1 MSRKQPS
8 KYDELR
14 IACAS
19 ILAWTIIAGVT
30 AFLIPSAIGNPEA
43 AKGVIGTPTIL
54 LAILCILCPLV
65 LLLSLTNW
73 FTRRTSTFDGHTV
86 VAVLVR
92 THFALIVA
100 SLVLQEI
107 AIVVSGPPQRWDQLG
122 MFLARALG
130 LIVFLLSLPGAALT
144 LFLTDRELAPLVG
157 CSVFFG
163 VMVGTIIGLTV
174 WSHSLPNLVYG
185 EVVKTAD
192 GQPYCVL
199 TAGKPAETLYDLKG
213 FDMLFRMRFFGS
225 SATYYGLLIVEDYDG
240 GLSYWNWSFQTA
252 RFEPTQRLFGVGNDG
267 GCTPEPNS
275 LWN

>member
-157 CSVFFG
+157 CSVFS
-163 VMVGTIIGLTV
+163 V
-174 WSHSLPNLVYG
+174 
-185 EVVKTAD
+185 
-192 GQPYCVL
+192 
-199 TAGKPAETLYDLKG
+199 
-213 FDMLFRMRFFGS
+213 
-225 SATYYGLLIVEDYDG
+225 
-240 GLSYWNWSFQTA
+240 
-252 RFEPTQRLFGVGNDG
+252 
-267 GCTPEPNS
+267 
-275 LWN
+275 